1 MARWTFTRFAAS
13 QWTSAAS
20 ATKADLTDKVVV
32 VVGASSGIGLEA
44 AKHFAGMNPKKLV
57 LACRNEERANRA
69 LTGESCVKSFSRW
82 VQKSR
87 WSTLAQFASVIDF
100 AKKFNEKED
109 RLDIL
114 VQNAGVLPEMEYT
127 ATEDGWETTYA
138 FLSPHDRPS
147 HSADSLFQCRLQ
159 VNHVALS
166 LLGILLLPKMIST
179 AERFGGHPRMVFVG
193 SEVHLL
199 AKFEKHLVEGDRPL
213 KTFGSKEHCTPEV
226 LQKRYNDTKLLA
238 LLFVRALSERLPSP
252 SISPSSPPSSSPSV
266 IVTCINPGFCYSDL
280 RNKPNNMQ
288 VSSNALDGFVNW
300 AREKMFA
307 KTAEEGSR
315 QILFAALAGSG
326 DDEVES
332 KAEKEGNSK
341 EKGKEEECMSI
352 DKLRG
357 AYISN
362 CKVAEPSD
370 YVIGEEGRE
379 AQEKL
384 WVDLVKEL
392 TLVEPQVQ
400 EITTRYL
407 TEPVNLE

>member
-20 ATKADLTDKVVV
+20 ATKTDLTDKVVV
-32 VVGASSGIGLEA
+32 VIGASSGIGLEA

-69 LTGESCVKSFSRW
+69 LTDLKESTGFDRAEIQMVD
-82 VQKSR
+82 
-87 WSTLAQFASVIDF
+87 LARFASVIDF

-114 VQNAGVLPEMEYT
+114 VQNAGVLPEKEYT
-127 ATEDGWETTYA
+127 ATEDGWETT
-138 FLSPHDRPS
+138 
-147 HSADSLFQCRLQ
+147 LQ

-166 LLGILLLPKMIST
+166 LLGIFLLPKMIST
-179 AERFGGHPRMVFVG
+179 AERFGTHPRMVFVG

-199 AKFEKHLVEGDRPL
+199 SKFEKHLVEGDRPL
-213 KTFGSKEHCTPEV
+213 KTFGSKDHCTPEV
-226 LQKRYNDTKLLA
+226 LQKRYSDTKLLN

-266 IVTCINPGFCYSDL
+266 VVTCINPGFCYSDL

-326 DDEVES
+326 DDEGES
-332 KAEKEGNSK
+332 KVEKEGNSQG
-341 EKGKEEECMSI
+341 KGKEGECMSI

-384 WVDLVKEL
+384 WVDLIKEL
-392 TLVEPQVQ
+392 TLVEPQIQ